1 MCRPRGNAGGP
12 GGPWEADGR
21 EESRSQDGILAHAQQ
36 TYLSKAGILFP
47 GLHSDCVPLGSRVNG
62 EGKASKQ
69 RPACGTHGRSGG
81 KGKRSKKE
89 VVPEN
94 SVS

>member
-1 MCRPRGNAGGP
+1 MGGVLAGGH
-12 GGPWEADGR
+12 WEAVGR
-21 EESRSQDGILAHAQQ
+21 EESRSQDGILAHAQE
-36 TYLSKAGILFP
+36 THLGKAGSLFP
-47 GLHSDCVPLGSRVNG
+47 GLQSDCVPLGSKANA

-69 RPACGTHGRSGG
+69 RPACGTHGRSGE

-94 SVS
+94 SIN